1 MDRQNLYALP
11 YPVGL
16 KGRWMEVSQK
26 SHRCRAIV
34 IGGSIA
40 GLFVGAF
47 LRRIGWRVDI
57 FERSSI
63 ELIGRGVGI
72 FATHLELLEA
82 LDKCGAGTV
91 DIGVIVYKRVTFD
104 RTGKVIAEKPQLQ
117 IVTSWDR
124 LRQVLL
130 KAIDR
135 QRYYFG
141 HVFERVEQDDS
152 GVHVHFA
159 NGRSERADLL
169 IGCDGFR
176 SSVRSYLAPEVQPIY
191 SGYYIWRG
199 APNESDLSP
208 QTRETMFPYYSFF
221 LGDQLQALGYPISG
235 ADDELRIG
243 HRRYNFGWYRVAD
256 AAELK
261 QMCRDDQGHKHEFG
275 VPPPLVRK
283 DLIAQMRD
291 EAETLLPP
299 QYLDCLRHIDQP
311 FFTPVYDFCSPT
323 LVFSRVV
330 LVGDAASTPRPHIGF
345 GVSKAGAEAQA
356 LAEALSNYDDID
368 RALTAFNTARQPL
381 SERIVSH
388 SRKLGMQLGVGIE
401 TDDDRRMAN
410 LLQTPK
416 GIMDWIAMPNFLE
429 NASSTIGVRV

>member
-1 MDRQNLYALP
+1 
-11 YPVGL
+11 
-16 KGRWMEVSQK
+16 MEMTEK
-26 SHRCRAIV
+26 SYKRRAVV

-47 LRRIGWRVDI
+47 LRRIGWQVDI
-57 FERSSI
+57 YERSSI

-91 DIGVIVYKRVTFD
+91 DIGVIVYKRITFD
-104 RTGKVIAEKPQLQ
+104 LRGDVIAEKPLLQ

-135 QRYYFG
+135 QRYHFG
-141 HVFERVEQDDS
+141 HVFERAEQDGS
-152 GVHVHFA
+152 GVRVHFD
-159 NGRSERADLL
+159 NGRSEHADLL
-169 IGCDGFR
+169 VGCDGFR
-176 SSVRSYLAPEVQPIY
+176 SGVRAHLAPEVQPIY
-191 SGYYIWRG
+191 SSYYIWRG

-208 QTRETMFPYYSFF
+208 DTRRTMFPYYSFF

-235 ADDELRIG
+235 MDDELRAG

-256 AAELK
+256 AANLK
-261 QMCRDDQGHKHEFG
+261 KMCVDDQGHEYQFG

-283 DLIAQMRD
+283 DLVAQMRA
-291 EAETLLPP
+291 EAEALLPP
-299 QYLDCLRHIDQP
+299 QYVDCLQHIDQP
-311 FFTPVYDFCSPT
+311 FFTPVYDFCSPS
-323 LVFSRVV
+323 LVYGRVA

-356 LAEALSNYDDID
+356 LAEALSNHDDID
-368 RALTAFNTARQPL
+368 RSLAAYNAVRQPL
-381 SERIVSH
+381 SQRIVSH
-388 SRKLGMQLGVGIE
+388 GRKLGTQLGVGIE
-401 TDDDRRMAN
+401 TDEDRRLSK

-416 GIMDWIAMPNFLE
+416 GIMDWIAVPNFLE
-429 NASSTIGVRV
+429 MRV